1 MPSIVSDTWDQEQTC
16 KDVNSVNMQGGDGH
30 GEPAQVLDDR
40 TWVTCGDSRREFAK
54 ILVWEA

>member
-16 KDVNSVNMQGGDGH
+16 KDVNVQGGDGG

-40 TWVTCGDSRREFAK
+40 TWVTCRDSRREFAK
-54 ILVWEA
+54 ILV